1 VTGPGS
7 PLSCLRRLADCS
19 RRPPHPI
26 VNPNQPKVILISVGG
41 SKEPILYSLRQRM
54 LADPPEQIWFFCSEQ
69 SRPFAVEALHE
80 IGLEFPERAVG
91 GEYIVENQF
100 EVLNA
105 CYRTLRQQIPLLL
118 HKYSIAREAVLVD
131 YTGGSKPMSAAL
143 VLAATEFFQNFAY
156 VGGVRDKDGVGRTL
170 PGQEQLVEQT
180 TNPWAVLAVRELG
193 RIADLWKG
201 LQFEAAA
208 SLLRTTAGQVPK
220 INKVRFQTFAKV
232 ADAMAARHRLDL
244 REARA
249 LLESVHDTQKE
260 VTPMGALFDGREDF
274 ELLSQLE
281 AIQGVMRKCLENGGA
296 NTTLL
301 RELLDNALRT
311 ASQGRYEDAA
321 ARLYRALEMQGQLW
335 LKETSRG
342 FFESGRCKGR
352 SFVHYVPR
360 ARSRAVG
367 KNGQGRPH
375 QPWPG
380 TALPLPLRPQG
391 RSCPADCRGH
401 GYEGKPDSLGHENTQ
416 RGNPGAWSGFCGT
429 GRV

>member
-1 VTGPGS
+1 M
-7 PLSCLRRLADCS
+7 
-19 RRPPHPI
+19 
-26 VNPNQPKVILISVGG
+26 SV
-41 SKEPILYSLRQRM
+41 E
-54 LADPPEQIWFFCSEQ
+54 
-69 SRPFAVEALHE
+69 FAGH
-80 IGLEFPERAVG
+80 AVL

-105 CYRTLRQQIPLLL
+105 CYRTLRQQIPQLL
-118 HKYSIAREAVLVD
+118 HKHGIAPESVLVD

-156 VGGVRDKDGVGRTL
+156 VGGERDKDGVGRTL

-193 RIADLWKG
+193 RIADLWRG

-208 SLLRTTAGQVPK
+208 SLLRHTAGQVPK

-249 LLESVHDTQKE
+249 LLEGVHNPQEE
-260 VTPMGALFDGREDF
+260 VTPMRALFDGREDF

-281 AIQGVMRKCLENGGA
+281 SIQGVMRKCLEHGGA
-296 NTTLL
+296 NATLL

-342 FFESGRCKGR
+342 FFESGRCKADKVEALFATFPELDREQWGKTDREGR
-352 SFVHYVPR
+352 INLGLEQLFRCLCALKDVR
-360 ARSRAVG
+360 AQRIVEDMDAKGSRIRAVTKSRNEGILAHGVASVG
-367 KNGQGRPH
+367 K
-375 QPWPG
+375 
-380 TALPLPLRPQG
+380 
-391 RSCPADCRGH
+391 
-401 GYEGKPDSLGHENTQ
+401 
-416 RGNPGAWSGFCGT
+416 SGFEEMKKIAQEFFGMDLSKEQHPMLDLDL
-429 GRV
+429 RWLAMD

>member
-1 VTGPGS
+1 
-7 PLSCLRRLADCS
+7 
-19 RRPPHPI
+19 
-26 VNPNQPKVILISVGG
+26 
-41 SKEPILYSLRQRM
+41 M

-342 FFESGRCKGR
+342 FFESGRCKADKVEALFTTFPELDREQWGKTDRDGR
-352 SFVHYVPR
+352 LNLGLEQLFRCLCALKDAR
-360 ARSRAVG
+360 ALRIVEDMDTKGSRIRSVTKTRNEGILAHGVASVG
-367 KNGQGRPH
+367 QAGFEEMKKIAQEFFGMDFSQEAHPML
-375 QPWPG
+375 
-380 TALPLPLRPQG
+380 AFDLRWL
-391 RSCPADCRGH
+391 AMD
-401 GYEGKPDSLGHENTQ
+401 
-416 RGNPGAWSGFCGT
+416 
-429 GRV
+429 